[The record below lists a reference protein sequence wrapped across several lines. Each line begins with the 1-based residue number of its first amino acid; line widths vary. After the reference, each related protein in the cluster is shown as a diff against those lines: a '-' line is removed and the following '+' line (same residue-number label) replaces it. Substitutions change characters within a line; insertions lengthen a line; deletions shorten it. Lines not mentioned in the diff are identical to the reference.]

1 MGKSKTIVSNYEEPP
16 KKRGRQHGAKTYNQQ
31 TLFKLVEQYKPR
43 NMVLW
48 GTVAEQ
54 YRVQC
59 GELKS
64 RDPSALKKHFIHK
77 MCYGMK
83 KPTGSSGVDD
93 FTAKCQT
100 LNRTLFSMEEA
111 NTFGDS
117 DEEDEYSRLGGD
129 MSDDDSSEA
138 TELPVMESSQPSLNT
153 PTTSTDFSHTRHHSS
168 SSQSV
173 SRPVRALDGHPPDTK
188 SKNAKPNPT
197 TRLNVGKLYIYYIYI
212 IIDKQFL

>member
-64 RDPSALKKHFIHK
+64 RDPSLRSISFIKCAL
-77 MCYGMK
+77 G
-83 KPTGSSGVDD
+83 
-93 FTAKCQT
+93 
-100 LNRTLFSMEEA
+100 
-111 NTFGDS
+111 
-117 DEEDEYSRLGGD
+117 
-129 MSDDDSSEA
+129 
-138 TELPVMESSQPSLNT
+138 
-153 PTTSTDFSHTRHHSS
+153 
-168 SSQSV
+168 
-173 SRPVRALDGHPPDTK
+173 
-188 SKNAKPNPT
+188 
-197 TRLNVGKLYIYYIYI
+197 
-212 IIDKQFL
+212 

>member
-1 MGKSKTIVSNYEEPP
+1 MEKSKAIITNNEESP
-16 KKRGRQHGAKTYNQQ
+16 KKRGRQAGAKTYNQQ
-31 TLFKLVEQYKPR
+31 TLYKLVEQYKPR

-93 FTAKCQT
+93 FTAKCQA
-100 LNRTLFSMEEA
+100 LNRTFFSMEEA

-129 MSDDDSSEA
+129 VSDDDSSEA

-153 PTTSTDFSHTRHHSS
+153 PTTSTDLSHNRHNQIMSS
-168 SSQSV
+168 SSESV
-173 SRPVRALDGHPPDTK
+173 SDE
-188 SKNAKPNPT
+188 
-197 TRLNVGKLYIYYIYI
+197 
-212 IIDKQFL
+212 